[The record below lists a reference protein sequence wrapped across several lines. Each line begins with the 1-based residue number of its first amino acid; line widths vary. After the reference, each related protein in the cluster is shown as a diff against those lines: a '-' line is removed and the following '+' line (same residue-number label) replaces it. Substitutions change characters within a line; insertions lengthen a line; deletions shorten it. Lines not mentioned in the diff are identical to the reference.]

1 MLETSAVVPDF
12 EVRDQDGQPFM
23 LASLAG
29 TRVVLFFYP
38 KADTPG

>member
-12 EVRDQDGQPFM
+12 EVRDQDGKPFK
-23 LASLAG
+23 LKSLEG
-29 TRVVLFFYP
+29 KRVVVFFYP